1 MPFTE
6 VPAAHL
12 SEEYDSI
19 LAEKG
24 STMLS
29 PWRHLPF
36 LLLVLTASTLV
47 TSTWLRPADEQ
58 AHWLVESA
66 ARPSQF
72 SDPRLLGHAGLA
84 NSTWWNLRMK

>member
-29 PWRHLPF
+29 PWRHLRF

-47 TSTWLRPADEQ
+47 TSTSLRPAAEQ
-58 AHWLVESA
+58 AHLLVESV

-72 SDPRLLGHAGLA
+72 SDPAYSATLDSRIQRGG
-84 NSTWWNLRMK
+84 T

>member
-12 SEEYDSI
+12 SEEYDPI

-66 ARPSQF
+66 ARPSQV
-72 SDPRLLGHAGLA
+72 SDPVYSATLDSRIQDGG
-84 NSTWWNLRMK
+84 TLRMK